1 MEYPD
6 SSRPQQR
13 RRIELPLEQAIESVV
28 IVAVGGNHPATTIND
43 LNDDLIG
50 QSLALLGN
58 GHFRYGPLACKL
70 FLNASKKNPHFKKIT
85 SGERVTSSMS
95 CARKYFEDEGTGS
108 DQVKFF

>member
-1 MEYPD
+1 MEQPE
-6 SSRPQQR
+6 P
-13 RRIELPLEQAIESVV
+13 P
-28 IVAVGGNHPATTIND
+28 AVGNHPATTIND

-85 SGERVTSSMS
+85 SGERVTSSVS
-95 CARKYFEDEGTGS
+95 CARKYFEDEGTGNGKW
-108 DQVKFF
+108 V